1 MKHANLTAEPRT
13 VLGKKVAH
21 LRRAGLLPANIYGH
35 NVQSTAITLDKHDF
49 ELLYRHVLPT
59 TVIDL
64 RVDGQSRPVLLAKAS
79 VSPRSGQLLH
89 VEFKQVNL
97 SEKVHATVPVVGVG
111 QSELMARG
119 DAILLQSLSTLNV
132 SALPDE
138 LPASIEVDLT
148 PLVDLHAAIHVKDL
162 PIDHARVEVLTP
174 GDELV
179 FKLTAPQVRD
189 EESEEQVAAEVAEE
203 AEAGTAARGESAA
216 AES

>member
-1 MKHANLTAEPRT
+1 MKHASLTAEPRT
-13 VLGKKVAH
+13 TLGKKVAQ

-97 SEKVHATVPVVGVG
+97 SEKVHASVSVVGVG

-119 DAILLQSLSTLNV
+119 DAILLQSLDTLNV

-138 LPASIEVDLT
+138 LPSSIEVNLV
-148 PLVDLHAAIHVKDL
+148 PLVDFHAAIHVKDL
-162 PIDHARVEVLTP
+162 PIDRAHIEVLTP

-189 EESEEQVAAEVAEE
+189 EESEAQVAAEVAEE
-203 AEAGTAARGESAA
+203 AAATATTAGGDTEAE
-216 AES
+216 

>member
-1 MKHANLTAEPRT
+1 MKHASLTAEPRT
-13 VLGKKVAH
+13 TLGKKVAQ

-97 SEKVHATVPVVGVG
+97 SEKVHASVSVVGVG

-119 DAILLQSLSTLNV
+119 DAILLQSLDTLNV

-138 LPASIEVDLT
+138 LPSSIEVNLA
-148 PLVDLHAAIHVKDL
+148 PLVDFHAAIHVKDL
-162 PIDHARVEVLTP
+162 PIDRAHIEVLTP

-189 EESEEQVAAEVAEE
+189 EESEAQVAAEVAEE
-203 AEAGTAARGESAA
+203 AAATATTAGGDTEAE
-216 AES
+216 